1 MRVLYWSFSLIAIL
15 IALVLFMHNP
25 SLFVVYIFAFP
36 LSLLLMWFVQKIS
49 VASHNA
55 RSAREAGTSVDEQEE
70 SKKVRRT
77 LWKKIFMVGFVAP
90 VCFVAI
96 FLISQPLLTHIPGE
110 YAGVLILILVFVT
123 WGILLSGLWSMSR
136 ILLFRRSETKFP
148 KLSLLG
154 GFASALL
161 LVICSLSPIIVLILS
176 GSLNAPPPQTFKVKQ
191 NVKLAFNG
199 SEPAIVEERYEI
211 EPGSHYEISGIAEI
225 NSGRISQDNIEK
237 LEKFETGKSGED
249 ILEGMRLSLH
259 RPLVTRTENLGMLRS
274 KMTFGLP
281 DLTLLVVDLRRPR
294 GSAPIEGD
302 KAEPFRLSDASDF
315 HSTLEI
321 ELPKNSFLAAAPKG
335 ELNSLPDKDILTL
348 SFSRFPEGVE
358 VYYLRHMRL
367 KMVRGVLSESSNH
380 DVVVSV
386 LAFLFWPAVLNITSI
401 FNKKL
406 ADGILGVFGRVFR
419 KRSRT
424 IGFHG

>member
-1 MRVLYWSFSLIAIL
+1 
-15 IALVLFMHNP
+15 
-25 SLFVVYIFAFP
+25 
-36 LSLLLMWFVQKIS
+36 
-49 VASHNA
+49 
-55 RSAREAGTSVDEQEE
+55 
-70 SKKVRRT
+70 
-77 LWKKIFMVGFVAP
+77 MVGFVVP

-96 FLISQPLLTHIPGE
+96 FLISQPLLTYIPEE
-110 YAGVLILILVFVT
+110 YAGVLILILVLVT
-123 WGILLSGLWSMSR
+123 WGVLLSGLWSMSR
-136 ILLFRRSETKFP
+136 ILLFRRSQTSFP
-148 KLSLLG
+148 KWSLLG
-154 GFASALL
+154 GLASALL
-161 LVICSLSPIIVLILS
+161 LVVCSLFPIMANFFLFLGMKS
-176 GSLNAPPPQTFKVKQ
+176 GAPQPPPQSFKVKQ
-191 NVKLAFNG
+191 NVKLAFRG

-237 LEKFETGKSGED
+237 LEKFESGKSGED

-274 KMTFGLP
+274 KVTFGLP
-281 DLTLLVVDLRRPR
+281 DLTLLVLDLKGPR

-315 HSTLEI
+315 HSTVEI

-335 ELNSLPDKDILTL
+335 EFNSLPDKDILTL

-386 LAFLFWPAVLNITSI
+386 LAFLFWPAVLIITGI

-406 ADGILGVFGRVFR
+406 ADGILGVLGRVFR
-419 KRSRT
+419 KKSPGT
-424 IGFHG
+424 IGFHP